1 MLKVAICCLFSR
13 ERSDRIKMMSVIV
26 KRYAGANTEA
36 YKTLAPVY
44 WHFSVGFDECVTRR
58 VGF

>member
-13 ERSDRIKMMSVIV
+13 VRFDRIKMMSVIV
-26 KRYAGANTEA
+26 KRYAGANSMA
-36 YKTLAPVY
+36 YKTLELVH
-44 WHFSVGFDECVTRR
+44 WHFSLGFDEFVTRR